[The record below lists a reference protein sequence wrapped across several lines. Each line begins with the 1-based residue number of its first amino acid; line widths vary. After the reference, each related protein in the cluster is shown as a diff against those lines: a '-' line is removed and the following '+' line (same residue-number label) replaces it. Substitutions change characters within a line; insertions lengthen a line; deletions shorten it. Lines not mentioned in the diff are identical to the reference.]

1 MSSTHLVGGH
11 TLTLLRNGEEYFPR
25 LIAAI
30 DAATESIFLETYIF
44 AADAAGHMV
53 SEALRRAARRGVP
66 THLLMDGFGS
76 AGFPEAWEQELRA
89 AGVGVMWFRPEIA
102 RFSLR
107 RHRLRRL
114 HRKLAIVDRRV
125 AFVGG
130 INIIDDVPG
139 GPITSPRL
147 DYAVEVQGDTVLRIY
162 ATMQRLWAQ
171 VSWTNFR
178 RRQRRKNGKLQP
190 VHSVDLREKVVL
202 LLRDNLR
209 HRHDIEQA
217 YMSAIENAQREII
230 IANAYFLPGLR
241 LRRALLSAAQ
251 RGVRVVLLLQG
262 RVEYR
267 LQHYATLALYDELL
281 SAGVEIHEYRA
292 SFLHAKVAVVDE
304 EWATV
309 GSSNIDPFS
318 LWLGREANLAVCDKG
333 FAGALRDSLVYEI
346 SSAARPVKH
355 SVWRAMSIWRRL
367 VFRASYIFARLLT
380 SLIGYWRG
388 GDDV

>member
-1 MSSTHLVGGH
+1 MSSTHSVDGH
-11 TLTLLRNGEEYFPR
+11 TLTLLRNGDEYFPR

-30 DAATESIFLETYIF
+30 DAANNSIYLETYIF
-44 AADAAGHMV
+44 AYGASGRMV
-53 SEALRRAARRGVP
+53 SAALCRAAKRGVAV
-66 THLLMDGFGS
+66 HLLMDGYGS
-76 AGFPEAWEQELRA
+76 ADFPQEWTDELRA
-89 AGVGVMWFRPEIA
+89 AGVGVLWFRPEIA

-107 RHRLRRL
+107 RYRLRRL
-114 HRKLAIVDRRV
+114 HRKLAIVDEYI

-130 INIIDDVPG
+130 ININDDVPG
-139 GPITSPRL
+139 GLIMLPRL
-147 DYAVEVQGDTVLRIY
+147 DYAVEVRGYAAERIY
-162 ATMQRLWAQ
+162 TVMQRMWAL

-178 RRQRRKNGKLQP
+178 RREGGKQGKLSRAHA
-190 VHSVDLREKVVL
+190 VALRDKVIF

-209 HRHDIEQA
+209 HRRDIEQA
-217 YMSAIENAQREII
+217 YLIAIQGAQREII

-241 LRRALLSAAQ
+241 LRRALLNAVQ

-281 SAGVEIHEYRA
+281 CAGVEIYEYHA

-304 EWATV
+304 YWATV

-318 LWLGREANLAVCDKG
+318 LWLGREANLVVRDAG
-333 FAGALRDSLVYEI
+333 FAESLRTSLLHEI
-346 SSAARPVKH
+346 SNGAHPVEH
-355 SVWRAMSIWRRL
+355 SVWRAKSLWTRL
-367 VFRASYIFARLLT
+367 LLRASYVVARLLT
-380 SLIGYWRG
+380 GLIGYARG